1 MGPSPVD
8 RARPG
13 SKHHLICDGGGIPLK
28 VITTGGNV
36 TDVSMALDLVDG
48 IVPVAG
54 RPGRPRRRPDA
65 LLADKGY
72 DSDRV
77 RCELTRRRIVPVI
90 SSRGTKGI
98 QGLGTLRYVVEQ
110 TLALL
115 HQVTRLAVRFERH
128 LDLHDA
134 LVSLA
139 YALICRRRLNR
150 RPRSC

>member
-1 MGPSPVD
+1 M
-8 RARPG
+8 
-13 SKHHLICDGGGIPLK
+13 
-28 VITTGGNV
+28 ITTGGNV
-36 TDVSMALDLVDG
+36 NDVSMALDLVDG
-48 IVPVAG
+48 IAPVAG

-77 RCELTRRRIVPVI
+77 RRELTRRRIIPII

-98 QGLGTLRYVVEQ
+98 HGLGKLRYVVEQ

-115 HQVTRLAVRFERH
+115 HQFTRLAVRWERH
-128 LDLHDA
+128 LDLHQA

-139 YALICRRRLNR
+139 CALICRRRLKNQQ
-150 RPRSC
+150 PRSC